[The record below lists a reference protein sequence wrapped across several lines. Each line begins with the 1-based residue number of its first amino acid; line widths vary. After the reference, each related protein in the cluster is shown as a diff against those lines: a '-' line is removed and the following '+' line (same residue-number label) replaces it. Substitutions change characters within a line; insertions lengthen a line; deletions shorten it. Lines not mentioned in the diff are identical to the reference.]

1 MGGTIHSNRET
12 YKNLLKNYITT
23 RDEKTL
29 YKAEKISKAFIK
41 NNILPEEIIN
51 LHNQAL
57 TELYPDLAVQLKDSM
72 TFLLEIMISYG
83 LALQETQ
90 SLREQQISLRSEIAV
105 AADMQKSL
113 LGTEKYDIEGLDIG
127 VISVPAH
134 QMNGDYHHFVKGDDG
149 SLGIAIA
156 DVIGKG
162 IPAALCMSMIKY
174 SMDSYSEDTM
184 TPSQI
189 LQNLNRV
196 VEKNIDSGMFI
207 TMMYA
212 QYIPKECKLI
222 YSTAGHE
229 PGFYYNAKKA
239 TFEELTTSGLVLG
252 VMPDSKYIQSEL
264 TVDEGD
270 MVILLTDGVTECRD
284 GDRFIET
291 EEVLEV
297 IKHYSHLPAQEMVH
311 QVYKHFERLQDF
323 QLKDDF
329 TLLILR
335 KKGLG
340 EMNEG

>member
-1 MGGTIHSNRET
+1 MGGTIHLNRET
-12 YKNLLKNYITT
+12 YKNLLKSYIETK
-23 RDEKTL
+23 DEKTL
-29 YKAEKISKAFIK
+29 YKAEKISKSFIK

-57 TELYPDLAVQLKDSM
+57 TDLYPNLAVQMKDSM

-90 SLREQQISLRSEIAV
+90 SLKEQQILLKSEIAV

-113 LGTEKYDIEGLDIG
+113 LGTEMYDIEGLDIG
-127 VISVPAH
+127 VISVPAN

-189 LQNLNRV
+189 LQSLNRV

-212 QYIPKECKLI
+212 QYIPNECKLI

-229 PGFYYNAKKA
+229 PGFYYNAKHA
-239 TFEELTTSGLVLG
+239 TFEE
-252 VMPDSKYIQSEL
+252 
-264 TVDEGD
+264 
-270 MVILLTDGVTECRD
+270 
-284 GDRFIET
+284 
-291 EEVLEV
+291 
-297 IKHYSHLPAQEMVH
+297 
-311 QVYKHFERLQDF
+311 
-323 QLKDDF
+323 
-329 TLLILR
+329 
-335 KKGLG
+335 
-340 EMNEG
+340 